1 MEFKAEVTS
10 MEMKTP
16 AAMEMET
23 GGEVLPVGPR
33 PGKAICSF
41 WQGRVEIALR
51 VMAVMVSSKR

>member
-1 MEFKAEVTS
+1 MEAETNV
-10 MEMKTP
+10 EEVKTP

-23 GGEVLPVGPR
+23 GGEVLPIGPQ

-51 VMAVMVSSKR
+51 VMVIMVS